1 VLGHRALKTPT
12 LPFTWRLRGFDGP
25 SLGWF
30 LAMGRAASAGLIR
43 GAPTWNQQRTSDHA
57 PLDGLWLVEPHAG
70 GDGVGAKWEE
80 ILVIEEGHAHW
91 LDDTPP
97 HVWQWREIEAGN
109 AYAPRPL
116 ARD

>member
-1 VLGHRALKTPT
+1 
-12 LPFTWRLRGFDGP
+12 
-25 SLGWF
+25 
-30 LAMGRAASAGLIR
+30 MGRAASAGLIR
-43 GAPTWNQQRTSDHA
+43 GAPTWNQERTSDHA

-80 ILVIEEGHAHW
+80 LLVIENGRARW

-97 HVWQWREIEAGN
+97 HVWQWGQIAAGN
-109 AYAPRPL
+109 TYAPRPL